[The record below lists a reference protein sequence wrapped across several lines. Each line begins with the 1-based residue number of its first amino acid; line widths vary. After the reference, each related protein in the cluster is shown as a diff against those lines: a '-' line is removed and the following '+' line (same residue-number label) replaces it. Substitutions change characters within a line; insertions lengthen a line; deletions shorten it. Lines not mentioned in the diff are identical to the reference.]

1 MAENKKTRV
10 PGKPRH
16 FIDCYLDEM
25 DKVCEGVPCGSPQP
39 FLKRNVFFNQV
50 PLFVERRR
58 RLIVLWRPAL
68 CITAGPSLRWN
79 RHDCQH
85 AAVCF
90 SFPQLLSS
98 YSRWVNT
105 QYYYSYKVLNVH
117 PLNAHIHYCPLQPR
131 TESAAMCI
139 YACINIYM
147 NKYKQKN
154 SVTGNVYTGSVYNLC
169 FLRHCSHPWCSLRAL
184 SAGNR

>member
-39 FLKRNVFFNQV
+39 FLKRYVFFNQV

-79 RHDCQH
+79 RHDCEH

-105 QYYYSYKVLNVH
+105 QYIIAIKS
-117 PLNAHIHYCPLQPR
+117 
-131 TESAAMCI
+131 SMCI
-139 YACINIYM
+139 LLMHIENNTYSLLPPASKDGKCSYVHICMHKHIYE
-147 NKYKQKN
+147 
-154 SVTGNVYTGSVYNLC
+154 
-169 FLRHCSHPWCSLRAL
+169 
-184 SAGNR
+184 